1 MASLRESQKETL
13 FQMLYK
19 SETEGKGKGK
29 GKGIIIICIQIV
41 TDW

>member
-29 GKGIIIICIQIV
+29 GIIIICIQIV
-41 TDW
+41 TD